1 MIKNDNSKIT
11 IITSA
16 VDEEVVSWLSE
27 ICEIISYN
35 PGMEH
40 EIKTRPAALIIGPA
54 AGNEDIRIITGIY
67 PELPV
72 IYIGNSENAPAD
84 INDTI
89 LPPFNERNRT
99 ALQQRLKLLKQL
111 STEIVSLRHKL
122 RNKELFNS
130 IIGES
135 KEMIQFFT
143 TLDRII
149 DLNVNVLI
157 TGESGTGKELIARAI
172 HDGSTHKDGPFV
184 AVNCA
189 GIAVDIADSLLFGHT
204 KGAFTGANT
213 EHAGFFEQAEHGTI
227 FLDEI
232 GELHSEVQAK
242 LLRVLEDGKV
252 RRVGGRSE
260 KLIDFRI
267 ISATNRD
274 LTKEVSMSQFRGD
287 LYFRLE
293 QFTLKVPPL
302 RERKGDIKI
311 LADHFLR
318 EICSFYELGEMTF
331 SEVALKGLESREWPG
346 NVRELRSYVQRLAL
360 QSMDSI
366 IDDIDDLPQISRES
380 RITEIR
386 NDTEIIPLE
395 LLERREIEK
404 AYFHFNG
411 EIERAALAL
420 GISRATLYRKLKLYE
435 LI

>member
-1 MIKNDNSKIT
+1 MTINNNSKIT
-11 IITSA
+11 IIASA
-16 VDEEVVSWLSE
+16 VDDGVISWLGE
-27 ICEIISYN
+27 ICEIIPYN
-35 PGMEH
+35 PRIEK

-54 AGNEDIRIITGIY
+54 AKNEHIRIITGIY

-72 IYIGNSENAPAD
+72 IYIGNPEKTPD
-84 INDTI
+84 HINDI
-89 LPPFNERNRT
+89 VSPPYNESSRT
-99 ALQQRLKLLKQL
+99 VLYQRLKLLDNL

-135 KEMIQFFT
+135 KSMMQFFLS
-143 TLDRII
+143 LDRII

-172 HDGSTHKDGPFV
+172 HEGSSHRDGPFV

-189 GIAVDIADSLLFGHT
+189 GIAPDIADSLLFGHV

-213 EHAGFFEQAEHGTI
+213 EHTGFFEQADNGTI

-232 GELHSEVQAK
+232 GELHPDVQAK
-242 LLRVLEDGKV
+242 LLRVIEDGKV
-252 RRVGGRSE
+252 RRVGGRAE
-260 KLIDFRI
+260 KIINFRI

-274 LTKEVSMSQFRGD
+274 LAEESAMKKFRGD
-287 LYFRLE
+287 LFFRLE

-302 RERKGDIKI
+302 RDRKGDIKI
-311 LADHFLR
+311 LACHFLR
-318 EICSFYELGEMTF
+318 EICSFYELGDMTF
-331 SEVALKGLESREWPG
+331 SEEALKSLESREWPG

-366 IDDIDDLPQISRES
+366 IDDIEDIQQVSREKNTPEVYS
-380 RITEIR
+380 
-386 NDTEIIPLE
+386 DTEIIPLE
-395 LLERREIEK
+395 VLERREIEK
-404 AYFHFNG
+404 AYHHLNG

-420 GISRATLYRKLKLYE
+420 GTSRATLYRKLKLYK